1 MKPKPGLDRALTYS
15 VMEGALATVMGSLLG
30 GVFLTGFALYLG
42 ASRLQI
48 GILAA
53 VPAFANLAQLAGA
66 YFIERTGRS
75 RRLCVTITWVSRL
88 LWLPILAVPLVLNG
102 SSGETKVWW
111 IIGLLAANAA
121 TGSIGGVAW
130 LAWIKRLV
138 PREQRLHLFS
148 RRHLFNTALAFT
160 MSIAGALVVDACN
173 HYLPGS
179 IGGFLVVFAGAMS
192 CGLLGV
198 WILGWIPEAEVAGH
212 EPRPFVASL
221 MQPLQEQNFRR
232 LVAFYSVWH
241 LSTNLAAPFF
251 AVYMLQK
258 MQMPFWG
265 VTLLATLS
273 SIAGLAMNRF
283 WTRLKEKFGI
293 RPVVLLATLGDA
305 FMPLS
310 WLLIGPESY
319 WLLLPIHLFG
329 FFSAPLAMGPNNL
342 VLKLAPEQNSSP
354 YLAVFNAMTGPVTAV
369 GAILGGYLAGS
380 LAGQWQVG
388 PVSLTGLQLLFVIS
402 GVGRLLSLGL
412 LYTVAEPQAEP
423 VVHVFRVLHRAG
435 SFRRER
441 KRRLA
446 AEPVVVALPTA
457 AENVPVPPQRVAA

>member
-1 MKPKPGLDRALTYS
+1 MKTHERLDRALNFS

-53 VPAFANLAQLAGA
+53 IPAFANLSQLGGA
-66 YFIERTGRS
+66 YFLEQTGKAKG
-75 RRLCVTITWVSRL
+75 LCVSMAWVSRL
-88 LWLPILAVPLVLNG
+88 FWLPILLVPFVFRG
-102 SSGETKVWW
+102 ASGETQTWW
-111 IIGLLAANAA
+111 IIGFLAANAI

-138 PREQRLHLFS
+138 PRERRLHLFS

-160 MSIAGALVVDACN
+160 MSIAGALVLDACN
-173 HYLPGS
+173 HFLPGS
-179 IGGFLVVFAGAMS
+179 VGGFLVVFAGAMA
-192 CGLLGV
+192 CGLVGV
-198 WILGWIPEAEVAGH
+198 WILGWIPEEEVIGH
-212 EPRPFVASL
+212 EPQPFLASL
-221 MQPLQEQNFRR
+221 AQPLKEQNFRR
-232 LVAFYSVWH
+232 LVVFYSVWH

-258 MQMPFWG
+258 MQMPFWA

-273 SIAGLAMNRF
+273 SVAGLAMNRF

-305 FMPLS
+305 FMPLC
-310 WLLIGPESY
+310 WLFVGPESY

-329 FFSAPLAMGPNNL
+329 VFSAPLAMGPNNL
-342 VLKLAPEQNSSP
+342 VLKLAPDRNSSP
-354 YLAVFNAMTGPVTAV
+354 YLAVFNAMTGPVTAI

-380 LAGQWQVG
+380 LAGMWHVG

-402 GVGRLLSLGL
+402 GVGRLASLGL
-412 LYTVAEPQAEP
+412 LYLVKEPQAEP
-423 VVHVFRVLHRAG
+423 VVHVFRVLQRAG
-435 SFRRER
+435 SFRREKR
-441 KRRLA
+441 RRLA
-446 AEPVVVALPTA
+446 AMPEVTIVVPTPEPA
-457 AENVPVPPQRVAA
+457 PPQRVAA

>member
-1 MKPKPGLDRALTYS
+1 MNTNERLDRALVHS

-53 VPAFANLAQLAGA
+53 VPAFANLSQLVGA
-66 YFIERTGRS
+66 YFLERSGRS
-75 RRLCVTITWVSRL
+75 KWLCLSMTWTSRL
-88 LWLPILAVPLVLNG
+88 FWLPILLVPLILR
-102 SSGETKVWW
+102 SASGEEQTWW
-111 IIGLLAANAA
+111 IIGLLAANAI

-130 LAWIKRLV
+130 LSWIKRLV
-138 PREQRLHLFS
+138 PRDKRLNLFS

-160 MSIAGALVVDACN
+160 MSIAGALVLDACN
-173 HYLPGS
+173 HFLPGS
-179 IGGFLVVFAGAMS
+179 VGGFLVVFAGAMA
-192 CGLLGV
+192 CGLIGV
-198 WILGWIPEAEVAGH
+198 WILGWIPEDEAPVSKAQ
-212 EPRPFVASL
+212 PFLSSL
-221 MQPLQEQNFRR
+221 AQPLKEQNFRR
-232 LVAFYSVWH
+232 LVMFYSVWH

-258 MQMPFWG
+258 MQMPFWA

-273 SIAGLAMNRF
+273 SVGGLAMNKF
-283 WTRLKEKFGI
+283 WTRLTQKFGI

-305 FMPLS
+305 FMPLC
-310 WLLIGPESY
+310 WLLVGPESY

-329 FFSAPLAMGPNNL
+329 VFSAPLAMGPNNL

-354 YLAVFNAMTGPVTAV
+354 YLAVFNAMTGPVTAI

-380 LAGQWQVG
+380 LAGEWQVG

-402 GVGRLLSLGL
+402 GLGRLFSLGL
-412 LYTVAEPQAEP
+412 LYRVAEPQAEP
-423 VVHVFRVLHRAG
+423 VAHVFRVLHRAG
-435 SFRRER
+435 SFRREKR
-441 KRRLA
+441 RRLA
-446 AEPVVVALPTA
+446 AEPHVIPLPTA
-457 AENVPVPPQRVAA
+457 VETAPPERVAA